1 MNHTIGIPSLIV
13 ASAVPSKTE
22 ATLATK
28 TAESATDVASSVAHG
43 NKDSVE
49 SSKPTKL
56 LSGLVAYG
64 DDSDSDVDT

>member
-1 MNHTIGIPSLIV
+1 MLDSCIPSIIV
-13 ASAVPSKTE
+13 ASPITSNTE
-22 ATLATK
+22 ATMATK
-28 TAESATDVASSVAHG
+28 TAESATDVSTV

-49 SSKPTKL
+49 LSKPTKL